1 MILSRRVSLGSV
13 QLDQVDPSIVITGVN
28 PGTTQESITAV
39 SKMGGA
45 GQRVTRQHW
54 TTLDAVVSFAI
65 DLPKRRL
72 AERRAVFDSV
82 KRWAMAKGWLETNQ
96 MSGKRMYADKVIIPD
111 AGDMWDWTRPFDI
124 TFRAYN
130 VPFWQDASV
139 TPVTTNLT
147 GDRPGSFVLSVN
159 GDVQTVMDIS
169 FTNTSGSTI
178 DTFEIIIGSNIMSLS
193 DIALGNGKTLD
204 ISHGTDGLLQIVSD
218 GVSVYDKQ
226 SATGA
231 EDLYVEPG
239 DNAIMAIAGGDGTLN
254 AWAYGRYL

>member
-1 MILSRRVSLGSV
+1 MILTRRVWFKNLA
-13 QLDQVDPSIVITGVN
+13 LDQQDESIVIRSVDTGV
-28 PGTTQESITAV
+28 PHESISSV
-39 SKMGGA
+39 NLMGGF
-45 GQRVTRQHW
+45 GQRITSQHW
-54 TTLDAVVSFAI
+54 ETLDCSVAFAI
-65 DLPKRRL
+65 NKPKRDI
-72 AERRAVFDSV
+72 AGRREVFDKV
-82 KRWAMAKGWLETNQ
+82 NTWARGTGWLRTSERD
-96 MSGKRMYADKVIIPD
+96 GKRMYVDKVILPD
-111 AGDMWDWTRPFDI
+111 SGDLWDWTREYTI
-124 TFRAYN
+124 VFRAYN
-130 VPFWQDASV
+130 VPFWQDANV

-147 GDRPGSFVLSVN
+147 GDIPRSFVLSVN
-159 GDVQTVMDIS
+159 GDVQTVMDLS

-218 GVSVYDKQ
+218 GISVYDKQ